1 MGTNTTS
8 LAEAESRRKVAG
20 EEAEA
25 HSLTCL

>member
-8 LAEAESRRKVAG
+8 LAEAESRRVAG